1 MRNGMRRAE
10 FGVWNDNNRNMRKFC
25 EEEYMAIAI
34 KIRPRLQGCEEC
46 FTLFEAGSLIYHSD
60 MDGKDYC
67 QNCMK
72 RKVPAA
78 SFETSDAPYTRYLAE
93 GEPGVLVTGRLV
105 LEHSLYARLAD
116 GLYGLKE
123 IDRLMVVCSEEN
135 GNVTCGNFLYQAD
148 KDSYALE
155 KNGKHVLLLFPP
167 GRYLYED
174 AFVDYREVF
183 DYVWEKMGAYIG
195 GNPVFALDLEGNI
208 VGLSN
213 TRECGLKGSFSPNS
227 YPVMRTLSM
236 KELEKDN
243 KGRVAGKYACKAI
256 ERLSPKD
263 MLDYCEKRIW
273 GQGIQLKLAVYQIY
287 RYMQKVAKG
296 DPFCADNWILT
307 APSGLGK
314 TEFYRTIRE
323 LFSIYNIPIP
333 VVQIDL
339 SQITETG
346 YKGSN
351 ASSIPQRILAEKHDT
366 NGIAICFLDE
376 ADKKCIPS
384 YSSNNV
390 DVNAA
395 VQANLLT
402 LIEGTELKVEVGDE
416 QKDFNSNYTMF
427 VLLGAFQSIRQQ
439 KQQRAKSKSLGFTA
453 NYDPADNKDAV
464 DQVKDC
470 FYEDL
475 TLQDMIDYGM
485 REELAGRMVQVV
497 NFHKLP
503 EDTMLELIRY
513 KVGKISSDMEID
525 IEMTE
530 DSMKSFLDIS
540 FGSLGV
546 RRPLNRIRELAQNTV
561 AEVFFEGRFDSSRDR
576 VVIDSQDSA
585 HIERRVHRK
594 EYDR

>member
-1 MRNGMRRAE
+1 MT
-10 FGVWNDNNRNMRKFC
+10 
-25 EEEYMAIAI
+25 IAV
-34 KIRPRLQGCEEC
+34 KIHPRSQGCEEC
-46 FTLFEAGSLIYHSD
+46 HSLFEDKSLIYHLD
-60 MDGKDYC
+60 ADGKDYC
-67 QNCMK
+67 QDCIK
-72 RKVPAA
+72 RKIPAA
-78 SFETSDAPYTRYLAE
+78 SFETGDAPYTRYLVEAGPE
-93 GEPGVLVTGRLV
+93 TPVTGKLV
-105 LEHSLYARLAD
+105 LEHSHYTRLAD

-123 IDRLMVVCSEEN
+123 LDKFMVVDSEEGSDVAFN
-135 GNVTCGNFLYQAD
+135 CNFLCDAD
-148 KDSYALE
+148 KNSYALE
-155 KNGKHVLLLFPP
+155 KKGSYVLLLFPP

-174 AFVDYREVF
+174 AFIDYRDVF
-183 DYVWEKMGAYIG
+183 DYVQEKMGAYIG
-195 GNPVFALDLEGNI
+195 GKSFFVFDLADNI
-208 VGLSN
+208 IGISN
-213 TRECGLKGSFSPNS
+213 TRECGLCETFSPNS
-227 YPVMRTLSM
+227 CAALHTLSM
-236 KELEKDN
+236 EELEEKN
-243 KGRVAGKYACKAI
+243 KGKVSGKYARKVI
-256 ERLSPKD
+256 ETLSPKA

-287 RYMQKVAKG
+287 RYMQNVAKG

-323 LFSIYNIPIP
+323 LFALYKIPIP

-346 YKGSN
+346 YKGNNVST
-351 ASSIPQRILAEKHDT
+351 IPQRILAEKPDT

-384 YSSNNV
+384 YGSNNV
-390 DVNAA
+390 DNNAA

-402 LIEGTELKVEVGDE
+402 LIEGTEMKVEIGDR

-427 VLLGAFQSIRQQ
+427 VLLGAFQSVRQQ
-439 KQQRAKSKSLGFTA
+439 KQRAKSKPLGFMA
-453 NYDPADNKDAV
+453 SYEAADSRDDIDRV
-464 DQVKDC
+464 EDC

-475 TLQDMIDYGM
+475 TLQDMINYGM

-513 KVGKISSDMEID
+513 KAGEISEKMGID
-525 IEMTE
+525 IRLTE
-530 DSMKSFLDIS
+530 DSINDFLDIS

-561 AEVFFEGRFDSSRDR
+561 AEVFFEGKFDSSRDR
-576 VVIDSQDSA
+576 VVIDSPDSA
-585 HIERRVHRK
+585 HIERRIHRK